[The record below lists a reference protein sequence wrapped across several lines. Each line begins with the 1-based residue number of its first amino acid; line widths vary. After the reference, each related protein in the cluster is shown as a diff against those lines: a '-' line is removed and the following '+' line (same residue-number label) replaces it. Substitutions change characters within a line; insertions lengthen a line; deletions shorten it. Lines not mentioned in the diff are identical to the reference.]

1 MIQDLGVPVLIL
13 IAVLSFFILLS
24 VVVPKTLRSLY
35 GKVSITIVWV
45 LLVASCLGIIV
56 CPAIFIFEQVKHGL
70 RGVGALACIVWFGML
85 YMVVLYARQVTR
97 K

>member
-1 MIQDLGVPVLIL
+1 MLIL

-24 VVVPKTLRSLY
+24 VFVPKTLRKLF

-56 CPAIFIFEQVKHGL
+56 CPAIFIFAQLKHGL
-70 RGVGALACIVWFGML
+70 RGVAVGRKVPRNRCPDGEHLAGE
-85 YMVVLYARQVTR
+85 
-97 K
+97 